1 MVDLVVI
8 GAHLSGQPLNG
19 ELQALGATRVGT
31 VETASTYR
39 LWALETEP
47 PKPGLLRVRSGGAAV
62 RGEHWRLGVAAFGAF
77 VAALPSPMTIGSVEL
92 GDGRRMPGFL
102 VEAEAVEGARD
113 ITAYGGWL
121 AYLDDLDELD
131 GDRPSRSSIRAS
143 RAATAASL
151 PWSVGT

>member
-1 MVDLVVI
+1 MRAELADLVVI

-19 ELQALGATRVGT
+19 ELRDLGATRVGT
-31 VETASTYR
+31 VETAASYR
-39 LWALETEP
+39 LWALDTVP

-62 RGEHWRLGVAAFGAF
+62 CGEHWRLDLAALGTL
-77 VAALPSPMTIGSVEL
+77 VAALPTPMTIGPVEL
-92 GDGRRMPGFL
+92 SDGRRLPGFL
-102 VEAEAVEGARD
+102 VEPAAVEGARD

-121 AYLDDLDELD
+121 TYLD
-131 GDRPSRSSIRAS
+131 GRPSRSSMRAS